1 MKYRR
6 ITIEQRLQMK
16 ALLDI
21 GLSKTRVAAK
31 LGLHRSSIGR
41 ELRRNTGG
49 RGYRPQQAQRLY
61 EERQGYRWQARRMLP
76 PMIEAVEKK
85 LRMRWSPEAIRGR
98 FKEAGLPYVSVET
111 IYKHIQTD
119 RARGGQLWRNLRYS
133 RKRRWRRFPSADRRG
148 RIQEAVPI
156 HKRPAGAK
164 NRSRIGHWERDMM
177 LGSSRKGGM
186 LVITDRKSRF
196 NRFALL
202 ERRTAPEVNRA
213 TIKLLKNHQTRSIT
227 SDRGQ
232 EFSAHQELRAKLK
245 TPVFFCDPYSSY
257 QRGTNENR
265 IGVLRQYT
273 PKGFDLRKLSEQ
285 DVQRI
290 ENEINHRPMRCLD
303 WKTPHE
309 VFFGVCCT
317 TEW

>member
-1 MKYRR
+1 
-6 ITIEQRLQMK
+6 
-16 ALLDI
+16 
-21 GLSKTRVAAK
+21 
-31 LGLHRSSIGR
+31 
-41 ELRRNTGG
+41 
-49 RGYRPQQAQRLY
+49 
-61 EERQGYRWQARRMLP
+61 
-76 PMIEAVEKK
+76 
-85 LRMRWSPEAIRGR
+85 
-98 FKEAGLPYVSVET
+98 
-111 IYKHIQTD
+111 
-119 RARGGQLWRNLRYS
+119 
-133 RKRRWRRFPSADRRG
+133 
-148 RIQEAVPI
+148 
-156 HKRPAGAK
+156 
-164 NRSRIGHWERDMM
+164 MM